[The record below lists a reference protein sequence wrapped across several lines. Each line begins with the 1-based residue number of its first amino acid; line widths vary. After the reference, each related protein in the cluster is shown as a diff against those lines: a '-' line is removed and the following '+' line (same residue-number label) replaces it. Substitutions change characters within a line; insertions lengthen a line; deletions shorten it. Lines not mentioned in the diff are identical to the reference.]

1 MSLTDTFTDLLAT
14 TLNRYQ
20 LDIPSCTAPLDVEEF
35 SGREALSELYDYQI
49 IFTSPDNDIQAGQ
62 LISKPATLTMG
73 GGLLECLA
81 ECRRVHGV
89 VTTFERISCS
99 ADQATYLIHL
109 APFLALLDKPFRTH
123 RFFVNQSVPGVVEQ
137 ILREHHLHDWEYE
150 FTLRQ
155 TYPKREQINQYH
167 ESDLTFIRRLLAEVG
182 IFYYFTLQPDAKS
195 EVVHFVDAQRGLLP
209 GKTLPVNSPS
219 GMSDSGADSV
229 WGLKV
234 AHHVVEASV
243 TTRDYNHREAQA
255 VLQSAPADMT
265 RGDGEG
271 STFGDVYHYRLRHL
285 ARGDKTEPATE
296 TANFYARLDH
306 ERFLANQ
313 TQITG
318 HSTDASLA
326 PGQILTVID
335 TVPSCLPSPL
345 QAPVL
350 ITGTGLRASRQH
362 ALHVDIMAVPYSET
376 LCWRPQ
382 LLPRPK
388 VAGTMTARVTSAKP
402 GDIYAWQDAAGLY
415 RVKFDADRDDKSPG
429 QESMP
434 VRLAKPYGGD
444 LYGFHFPLI
453 QGTEVAIAFHEGDPD
468 RPYIA
473 HALHDSRHVD
483 PVTEKNSTRNVI
495 RTPANNKLRMEDKRG
510 EEHIKLSTEYGGKTQ
525 LNLGHNVDAGR
536 SLRGEGAELRT
547 DKWVSVRGGAGVF
560 ITADKQPLAGDNML
574 SMKEAIAQLEN
585 ALSLARSL
593 SDAAETAGALPA
605 DLQSQVKLSEAL
617 KNLAQP
623 GMVLN
628 APEGVSITSPRA
640 VRIASGSASVGIMSQ
655 LNTDIS
661 ALKRFTVAAGETV
674 SMLAQKAGIK
684 LFAAKGKV
692 EIQAQDDALDI
703 MAKQDVS
710 VTSHDGNILITA
722 KKALTLNCGG
732 AYITLENG
740 NIELGCL
747 GNILLRSMNVQ
758 KMSPYEYKGNSWS
771 KSGKGNGQVL
781 KDQFGDPVR
790 DADGNIVYEMEESKR
805 PSQEVMDKVLKV
817 QKEMLLKRKAE
828 LERWN
833 SQDQA
838 IFKKAFGRTDD
849 DARSMIAAAVD
860 KELELNEKMTYDKFK
875 FADQNVHAYVFPGD
889 VNDHFVYIGNKF
901 PKDPLTGA
909 DSQVITLSH
918 EMSHYNDVL
927 STDDIAN
934 GKMDFDKSATFFS
947 DSGSDKALKNAYN
960 FERYFE

>member
-1 MSLTDTFTDLLAT
+1 MMSLTDTLTRITNT

-62 LISKPATLTMG
+62 LISKPATLTMS

-99 ADQATYLIHL
+99 ADQAAYLIHL

-167 ESDLTFIRRLLAEVG
+167 ESDLAFIRRLLAEVG

-255 VLQSAPADMT
+255 VLQSAPA

-376 LCWRPQ
+376 LCWRPP

-444 LYGFHFPLI
+444 LYGFHFPLK

-605 DLQSQVKLSEAL
+605 DLQSQVKLSESL

-661 ALKRFTVAAGETV
+661 TLKRFTVAAGETV

-692 EIQAQDDALDI
+692 EIQAQDDALDV
-703 MAKQDVS
+703 MAKQDIS
-710 VTSHDGNILITA
+710 VTSTEGKVEITA
-722 KKALTLNCGG
+722 ATELIINCAG
-732 AYITLENG
+732 AYIKMSGG
-740 NIELGCL
+740 NIELGAP
-747 GNILLRSMNVQ
+747 GNILMKCLNVQ
-758 KMSPYEYKGNSWS
+758 KIGPAMLNTATHEFPLGYGGSYTLKDEEGNSIPNAEYKITTAG
-771 KSGKGNGQVL
+771 GQVFTGISDE
-781 KDQFGDPVR
+781 KGKTMPVNTSMPSR
-790 DADGNIVYEMEESKR
+790 INIEVLGTSKT
-805 PSQEVMDKVLKV
+805 
-817 QKEMLLKRKAE
+817 A
-828 LERWN
+828 
-833 SQDQA
+833 
-838 IFKKAFGRTDD
+838 
-849 DARSMIAAAVD
+849 
-860 KELELNEKMTYDKFK
+860 
-875 FADQNVHAYVFPGD
+875 
-889 VNDHFVYIGNKF
+889 
-901 PKDPLTGA
+901 
-909 DSQVITLSH
+909 
-918 EMSHYNDVL
+918 
-927 STDDIAN
+927 
-934 GKMDFDKSATFFS
+934 
-947 DSGSDKALKNAYN
+947 GSDEA
-960 FERYFE
+960 